1 MPTSPNSCQTDGAAR
16 AMAKARFDSPER
28 EQARAKLNDTLRSTP
43 DWPAEEAAGRP
54 SVTSALAD
62 KNNEGLPHLRKPFV

>member
-1 MPTSPNSCQTDGAAR
+1 MRTHVNRGSSERHPSLLEDGRVATEV
-16 AMAKARFDSPER
+16 DEV
-28 EQARAKLNDTLRSTP
+28 NDTLRSMA
-43 DWPAEEAAGRP
+43 DRPAEEAAGRP